1 MKHPLFAGLLF
12 PLMATVC
19 ASVFAQTPPT
29 PAPETAKQASV
40 ADEGTPAKAEPVK
53 LAFIL
58 PRKKSRFDAVTQYA
72 LDGVLAANYAS
83 PNPAHV
89 PVSYT
94 HLTLPTT

>member
-19 ASVFAQTPPT
+19 ASVFAQPPSA
-29 PAPETAKQASV
+29 PAPETAQV
-40 ADEGTPAKAEPVK
+40 ADDGTPNKAEPVK

-72 LDGVLAANYAS
+72 LDGVLAANYAL

-89 PVSYT
+89 
-94 HLTLPTT
+94 LLIRR